1 MTQEKR
7 TWGGWKGAAK
17 TEAGE
22 PVIGSWVASIPFK
35 RWDAALEGGNLIL
48 TERHLLFKAL
58 RTPLV
63 LGDLIKLSD
72 GKKPRWIVPLS
83 EIRSVERVPATRSQ
97 LRIETTGGE
106 GRNFII
112 AAGRLVS
119 RKNEKNA
126 LTRDEA
132 IARIREAV

>member
-1 MTQEKR
+1 MTKEKR
-7 TWGGWKGAAK
+7 TRGGWKGAAE
-17 TEAGE
+17 TEVGE
-22 PVIGSWVASIPFK
+22 QVIGSWVASIPFK
-35 RWDAALEGGNLIL
+35 RWDVALEGGNLIL
-48 TERHLLFKAL
+48 TGRHLLFRAL

-63 LGDLIKLSD
+63 LGDLITLSD

-83 EIRSVERVPATRSQ
+83 EIRSVERVPARRSQ

-112 AAGRLVS
+112 AAGRFAS